1 MNLEFINT
9 IDDVAAR
16 ALQTAAPLD
25 VVLLVKAGFQL
36 HQHVHLLAVFG
47 SFHQR
52 FHNLRVAREA
62 VERHAD
68 RDDLRVIRRF
78 GQHSQERTDTLVRV
92 VQQHI
97 LFQNLLHHRAIVHDI
112 RRCLWM
118 TRRVEQFRMAAQFIL
133 NIKQEANIQRRIVL
147 VDARGVQF
155 QLVAQLLDNVVP
167 DFSAE
172 FQTHRAEFL
181 AQAHDF
187 RHVVA
192 IVEVFVVYAV
202 RVNVGAAGNARKRLA
217 CDAVAAKKQRQIVQ
231 NQLFREDIAARAL
244 RHLNQA
250 REHVLPAR
258 NDADFFLLAARAQ
271 DGDGIN
277 LLVFE
282 ERERLLFAHDIS
294 REQWQI
300 VLAEDFR
307 QILLAFRADLA
318 EVDDADALV
327 LQLL

>member
-97 LFQNLLHHRAIVHDI
+97 LS
-112 RRCLWM
+112 
-118 TRRVEQFRMAAQFIL
+118 
-133 NIKQEANIQRRIVL
+133 RICSITGRL
-147 VDARGVQF
+147 STISGV
-155 QLVAQLLDNVVP
+155 
-167 DFSAE
+167 
-172 FQTHRAEFL
+172 
-181 AQAHDF
+181 
-187 RHVVA
+187 
-192 IVEVFVVYAV
+192 
-202 RVNVGAAGNARKRLA
+202 A
-217 CDAVAAKKQRQIVQ
+217 C
-231 NQLFREDIAARAL
+231 
-244 RHLNQA
+244 
-250 REHVLPAR
+250 
-258 NDADFFLLAARAQ
+258 
-271 DGDGIN
+271 G
-277 LLVFE
+277 
-282 ERERLLFAHDIS
+282 
-294 REQWQI
+294 
-300 VLAEDFR
+300 
-307 QILLAFRADLA
+307 
-318 EVDDADALV
+318 
-327 LQLL
+327 